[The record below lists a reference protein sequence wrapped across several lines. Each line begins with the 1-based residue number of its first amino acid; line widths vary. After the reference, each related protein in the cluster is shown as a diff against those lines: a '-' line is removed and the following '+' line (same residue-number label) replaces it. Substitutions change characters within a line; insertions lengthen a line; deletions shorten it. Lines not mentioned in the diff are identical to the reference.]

1 MESIDRERFGGF
13 LSELR
18 KEKGFTQQE
27 LADRLFVSNKAVS
40 KWERGQSL
48 PDISLLTPLAELLG
62 VTVTELLKGER
73 MTGETLDNREVESLV
88 GKALQLSGE
97 EREQRSRRRRF
108 WRRAWVVCAALAA
121 AETSLLILLG
131 RLSALE
137 LWDFLLLVE
146 GLTLGFGAYFCFF
159 IKETLPTYYDENRI
173 CAYSDG
179 IFRMNLGVI
188 PFNNSNWPHI
198 VRVGRGFLLGTA
210 VLWPPVFCLG
220 RSLRL
225 PDMAMLALTLGA
237 CFDFFPPM
245 ILVAK
250 KYQ

>member
-48 PDISLLTPLAELLG
+48 PDIGLLTPLAEILG

-73 MTGETLDNREVESLV
+73 MAGETLDNREVEALV

-97 EREQRSRRRRF
+97 EREKRNRRRRF
-108 WRRAWVVCAALAA
+108 WRRAWMLCVALAA
-121 AETSLLILLG
+121 AETSLLLSLE
-131 RLSALE
+131 RLSELE

-210 VLWPPVFCLG
+210 VLWPPVFWLA

-225 PDMAMLALTLGA
+225 PDMAMLALMLTA
-237 CFDFFPPM
+237 CFDFFIPM
-245 ILVAK
+245 IVVAK